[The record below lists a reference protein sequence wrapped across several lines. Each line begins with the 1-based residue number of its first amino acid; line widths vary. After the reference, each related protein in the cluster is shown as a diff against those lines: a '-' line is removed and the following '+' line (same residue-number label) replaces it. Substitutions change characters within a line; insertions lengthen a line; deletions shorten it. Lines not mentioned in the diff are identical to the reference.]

1 MTVDYGVAKVRPAR
15 LKDAVALAP
24 RLRDADLQEIAAR
37 SGRSPE
43 EVLREGI
50 QAGQAFA
57 VELAS
62 GEVCALF
69 GVVATPEPKLG
80 SVWMLG
86 SDSLFSIRF
95 TFLRHS
101 REWVKHLFQG
111 YDLLGNFVDAR
122 NVVHVEWLKWLG
134 FRFLRRVPIGLNGE
148 IFLEFVRLK

>member
-15 LKDAVALAP
+15 LKDATALAP
-24 RLRDADLQEIAAR
+24 RLRDADLHEIAAR
-37 SGRSPE
+37 SGRPPE
-43 EVLREGI
+43 EVLKDGI
-50 QAGQAFA
+50 QAGRAYA

-69 GVVATPEPKLG
+69 GVAPTDEPRLG

-86 SDSLFSIRF
+86 SDSLLSIRF

-101 REWVKHLFQG
+101 RKWVENLFQG
-111 YDLLGNFVDAR
+111 FDLLGNFVDAR